1 MRDFCKYLI
10 HILFFFTLP
19 FSTFSLS
26 IPVGEESI
34 LSGQSPGRQ
43 GLPKLFTCPDKQ
55 GEAITGAEDRLA
67 ITFRYMTSFVK
78 LRTFDSEAFAK
89 VVPIIDR
96 DIQDVAECV
105 QKKAPKDTLL
115 LSQLEFV
122 KSTRRDYMHAVEYL
136 RYFASNKTSQQLARS
151 VVKLNVFL
159 ITLQD
164 SFGAPKKTII
174 DYDDLIS
181 SNIAV
186 LELWGYLFQQLTDL
200 PPGMDVFFGSQYT
213 SARQKLTWLE
223 NHGKDH
229 RSWNSATIAKAADR
243 VHFDYKFIVENPL
256 KIPG

>member
-1 MRDFCKYLI
+1 
-10 HILFFFTLP
+10 
-19 FSTFSLS
+19 
-26 IPVGEESI
+26 
-34 LSGQSPGRQ
+34 
-43 GLPKLFTCPDKQ
+43 
-55 GEAITGAEDRLA
+55 
-67 ITFRYMTSFVK
+67 MTSFVK
-78 LRTFDSEAFAK
+78 SRTFDSEAFAK

-105 QKKAPKDTLL
+105 QKKAPDDALL
-115 LSQLEFV
+115 LSRLEFV

-213 SARQKLTWLE
+213 S
-223 NHGKDH
+223 
-229 RSWNSATIAKAADR
+229 
-243 VHFDYKFIVENPL
+243 
-256 KIPG
+256 